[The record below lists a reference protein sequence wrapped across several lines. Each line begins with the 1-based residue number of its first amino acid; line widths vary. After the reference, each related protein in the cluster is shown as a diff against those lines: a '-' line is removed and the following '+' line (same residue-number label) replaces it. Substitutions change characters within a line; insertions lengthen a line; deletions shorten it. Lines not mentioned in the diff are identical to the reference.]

1 MISFLLIPERD
12 TYSVDAD
19 YGVVTTNTEGGM
31 PRQRRDRLSTLFKI
45 NVTYLCVEEEFEYA
59 MRFLRAVAGTEF
71 KAPLV
76 LDSSKIDLY
85 KVRLISSVNV
95 TELSPLVHKIQ
106 FSLIATGKPYN
117 INEDSG
123 YAYMLSLKHTN
134 FSSYLEKLTNVDLYQ
149 GLRNYR

>member
-1 MISFLLIPERD
+1 MIPFLLIPERD
-12 TYSVDAD
+12 SYSVDAD

-45 NVTYLCVEEEFEYA
+45 NVTYLCVDEEFEYA

-76 LDSSKIDLY
+76 LDSSKVDLY
-85 KVRLISSVNV
+85 KVRIISTVNIV
-95 TELSPLVHKIQ
+95 ELSPLLHKIQ
-106 FSLIATGKPYN
+106 FTLITTGKPYN

-123 YAYMLSLKHTN
+123 YAYMLSLKHTDFN
-134 FSSYLEKLTNVDLYQ
+134 NYLEKLVNVDLYR
-149 GLRNYR
+149 GLRGYQ

>member
-1 MISFLLIPERD
+1 MIPFLLVPERD
-12 TYSVDAD
+12 GYSVDAD

-59 MRFLRAVAGTEF
+59 MRFLRAVAGTQF

-76 LDSSKIDLY
+76 LDNSKLELY
-85 KVRLISSVNV
+85 KVRIISTVNIV
-95 TELSPLVHKIQ
+95 ELSPLVHKIQ
-106 FSLIATGKPYN
+106 FTLISTGKSYD

-123 YAYMLSLKHTN
+123 YAHMLALKHTD
-134 FSSYLEKLTNVDLYQ
+134 FSNYLEKLVNVDLYQ
-149 GLRNYR
+149 GLRNYQ